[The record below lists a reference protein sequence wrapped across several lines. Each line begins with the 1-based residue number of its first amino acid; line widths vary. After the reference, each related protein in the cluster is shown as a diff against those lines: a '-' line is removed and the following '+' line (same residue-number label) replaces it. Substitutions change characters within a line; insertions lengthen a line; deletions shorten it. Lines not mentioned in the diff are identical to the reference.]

1 MPQDRSRLKNGM
13 AHNGTK
19 MAMLGRKRHTQNGFT
34 ITEVLVAMVI
44 ASVLITAV
52 YQTFHSQQRSYTV
65 QSEAAAME
73 QNLRSGLYLL
83 TRELRS
89 AGYNPTQATT
99 SDFRFVTSFPPTNNL
114 FVINYATDHSMVA
127 FTLDTDGSGAIEPN
141 KNEQIAYRFN
151 SAQKTLERFNDTQA
165 NPTKKWETVASDIDA
180 VCFTYFDQNTHI
192 TTDPTRIEYVEISLL
207 ARTQKQDS
215 KYTNTTVYTNKA
227 SVNLCPACVG
237 DHYRR
242 RLLTTTI
249 QIRNKLIT
257 PS

>member
-1 MPQDRSRLKNGM
+1 MGVNWPLRGHKT
-13 AHNGTK
+13 H
-19 MAMLGRKRHTQNGFT
+19 NGFT
-34 ITEVLVAMVI
+34 ITEVLVALVI
-44 ASVLITAV
+44 SSVLTTAV
-52 YQTFHSQQRSYTV
+52 YQTFHSQQRSYTL

-89 AGYNPTQATT
+89 AGYNPTQAST
-99 SDFRFVTSFPPTNNL
+99 SDFRFVTSFPAPNNV
-114 FVINYATDHSMVA
+114 FVVNYAADHSLVA

-151 SAQKTLERFNDTQA
+151 NAQKTLERFNDTQA
-165 NPTKKWETVASDIDA
+165 DLTKKWETVASDIDA
-180 VCFTYFDQNTHI
+180 VYFTYFDQDNTI
-192 TTDPTRIEYVEISLL
+192 TYDPTSIEYVEVALL
-207 ARTQKQDS
+207 ARTRKQDS

-227 SVNLCPACVG
+227 GVNLCPACVG

>member
-1 MPQDRSRLKNGM
+1 MEWR
-13 AHNGTK
+13 
-19 MAMLGRKRHTQNGFT
+19 AMGVNWPVRGHHTQQGFT
-34 ITEVLVAMVI
+34 ITEVLVAMALAAI
-44 ASVLITAV
+44 LTTAV
-52 YQTFHSQQRSYTV
+52 YQTFHSQQRSYTL
-65 QSEAAAME
+65 QSEAAAMQ

-114 FVINYATDHSMVA
+114 FVVNYATDHSMVA

-151 SAQKTLERFNDTQA
+151 NARKTLERFNDTQA
-165 NPTKKWETVASDIDA
+165 DPTKKWETVAGDMDA
-180 VCFTYFDQNTHI
+180 VYFTYFDQDNNI

-207 ARTQKQDS
+207 AREKKQDR

-227 SVNLCPACVG
+227 GVNLCPACVG

-242 RLLTTTI
+242 RLVTTTI
-249 QIRNKLIT
+249 QIRNRLIT